1 MPQLD
6 FTTYVPQLIWLLIS
20 FGLLYLLMSRVAL
33 PRIATVIEERRD
45 RIADDL
51 DTAEQLRQ
59 KADETI
65 AAYEE
70 ALAKARSDAHA
81 IAQQKRDEMTAETD
95 RQRKELEAELEQR
108 LDAAE
113 KSIAETKQAAM
124 QNVEG
129 IAVDVAQSITDH
141 LLGGAT
147 DRQAAESAVKAELA

>member
-129 IAVDVAQSITDH
+129 IAVDVAQSITD

>member
-51 DTAEQLRQ
+51 DTAEQLRL

-108 LDAAE
+108 LEAAE